1 MNSTPPPPLPPPSL
15 PPDITATLRRPG
27 WGAWPAL
34 VFLAIGIAPAVFGLF
49 LIFGT
54 HYKSSSWEPVLE
66 NFFIANTVC
75 ALIGGMGIGFRAAPR
90 WWLRVLIGLSVAAGL
105 WGINAMAGLFVGC
118 VVTTP
123 GR

>member
-1 MNSTPPPPLPPPSL
+1 MNSTPPHL
-15 PPDITATLRRPG
+15 PPDIPASPRHAAGRG
-27 WGAWPAL
+27 SWPAL

-118 VVTTP
+118 AVTTP